1 MCIHA
6 GMKAR
11 RRICVANQIL
21 NCNFLNLEGDFVIS
35 TRSRHSTLT
44 THSRA
49 KMSTQQLLKCA
60 FPLIRTHGFTRQ
72 ALSQAALS
80 LPKPSEKPL
89 SDTAVS
95 ALFGDGEEARRTLLN
110 AWLAEGRKDMEKSDD
125 RSISGLLKYRL
136 RWNEPVLQYLPE
148 VC

>member
-1 MCIHA
+1 
-6 GMKAR
+6 
-11 RRICVANQIL
+11 
-21 NCNFLNLEGDFVIS
+21 
-35 TRSRHSTLT
+35 
-44 THSRA
+44 
-49 KMSTQQLLKCA
+49 MSTQQLLKCA

-80 LPKPSEKPL
+80 LPRPSEKPL
-89 SDTAVS
+89 SDTAIN

-125 RSISGLLKYRL
+125 RSISGLLKHRL

-148 VC
+148 VCWLCFGWVLATMLNVQVLRRSL